1 MFDSQTILSRQVK
14 QYMAAQGISQS
25 ALAADLG
32 MTQSALSQRLSA
44 TTRWQLD
51 DLDRLIQL
59 GFPIGLDVFGAAV
72 NEEYAQKESK

>member
-14 QYMAAQGISQS
+14 RYMADQGISQA

-44 TTRWQLD
+44 TTRWNLKDIDQLM
-51 DLDRLIQL
+51 RIGVPV
-59 GFPIGLDVFGAAV
+59 GFGTLAAV
-72 NEEYAQKESK
+72 INEDHQ

>member
-14 QYMAAQGISQS
+14 RYMASQGISQA

-59 GFPIGLDVFGAAV
+59 GFPIGLDIFGAAIS
-72 NEEYAQKESK
+72 EEYTREG

>member
-14 QYMAAQGISQS
+14 RYMADQGISQS

-44 TTRWQLD
+44 ITRWNLKDIDQLM
-51 DLDRLIQL
+51 RIGVPV
-59 GFPIGLDVFGAAV
+59 GFGTLAAAI
-72 NEEYAQKESK
+72 NEEYTHEG

>member
-14 QYMAAQGISQS
+14 RYMADQGISQA

-44 TTRWQLD
+44 TTRWNLKDIDQLMK
-51 DLDRLIQL
+51 IGVPV
-59 GFPIGLDVFGAAV
+59 GFGTLAAAI
-72 NEEYAQKESK
+72 NEDHQ

>member
-44 TTRWQLD
+44 ITRWNLKDIDQLM
-51 DLDRLIQL
+51 RIGVPV
-59 GFPIGLDVFGAAV
+59 GFGTLAAALS
-72 NEEYAQKESK
+72 EEGEAR

>member
-14 QYMAAQGISQS
+14 RYMAGQGISQA

-44 TTRWQLD
+44 TTRWNLD
-51 DLDRLIQL
+51 DIDQL
-59 GFPIGLDVFGAAV
+59 MRIGVPVGFGTLAAAMEECT
-72 NEEYAQKESK
+72 NEA

>member
-44 TTRWQLD
+44 ITRWNLKDIDQLMRIGIPVGFGT
-51 DLDRLIQL
+51 LAAALSEEGEDR
-59 GFPIGLDVFGAAV
+59 
-72 NEEYAQKESK
+72 

>member
-44 TTRWQLD
+44 TTRWNLKDIDQLMRIGVPVGFET
-51 DLDRLIQL
+51 LAAALSEEGEDR
-59 GFPIGLDVFGAAV
+59 
-72 NEEYAQKESK
+72 

>member
-1 MFDSQTILSRQVK
+1 MFDSQTILSRQIK

-44 TTRWQLD
+44 TTRWNLQDIDQLMRIGVPVGFGT
-51 DLDRLIQL
+51 LAAALTEEGEDR
-59 GFPIGLDVFGAAV
+59 
-72 NEEYAQKESK
+72 

>member
-44 TTRWQLD
+44 TTRWNLQDIDQLM
-51 DLDRLIQL
+51 R
-59 GFPIGLDVFGAAV
+59 IGVPVVFGTLAAALT
-72 NEEYAQKESK
+72 EEGEDL

>member
-44 TTRWQLD
+44 TTRWNLKDIDQLM
-51 DLDRLIQL
+51 RIGIPV
-59 GFPIGLDVFGAAV
+59 GFGTLAAALS
-72 NEEYAQKESK
+72 EEGEAR

>member
-44 TTRWQLD
+44 ITRWNLKDIDQLM
-51 DLDRLIQL
+51 RIGIPV
-59 GFPIGLDVFGAAV
+59 GFGTLAAALS
-72 NEEYAQKESK
+72 EEGEDA

>member
-14 QYMAAQGISQS
+14 RYMADQGISQA

-44 TTRWQLD
+44 TTRWNLKDIDQLM
-51 DLDRLIQL
+51 R
-59 GFPIGLDVFGAAV
+59 IGVSVVFGTLAAAI
-72 NEEYAQKESK
+72 NEDHQ

>member
-14 QYMAAQGISQS
+14 RYMAGQGISQA

-44 TTRWQLD
+44 TTRWNLD
-51 DLDRLIQL
+51 DIDQL
-59 GFPIGLDVFGAAV
+59 MRIGVPVGFGTLAAAMEECP
-72 NEEYAQKESK
+72 NEA

>member
-14 QYMAAQGISQS
+14 RYMEDQGISQA

-44 TTRWQLD
+44 TTRWNLKDIDQLM
-51 DLDRLIQL
+51 RIGVPV
-59 GFPIGLDVFGAAV
+59 GFGTLAAAI
-72 NEEYAQKESK
+72 NEDHQ

>member
-1 MFDSQTILSRQVK
+1 MFDSQTVLSRQVK
-14 QYMAAQGISQS
+14 RYMAGQGISQA

-32 MTQSALSQRLSA
+32 MTQSAPSQRLSA

-59 GFPIGLDVFGAAV
+59 GFPIGLDIFGATI
-72 NEEYAQKESK
+72 NDEYAQKESK

>member
-14 QYMAAQGISQS
+14 RYMADQGISQA

-44 TTRWQLD
+44 TTRWNLKDIDQL
-51 DLDRLIQL
+51 LRIGVPV
-59 GFPIGLDVFGAAV
+59 GFGTLAAAI
-72 NEEYAQKESK
+72 NEDHQ

>member
-14 QYMAAQGISQS
+14 RYMEDQGISQRS
-25 ALAADLG
+25 LAADLG

-59 GFPIGLDVFGAAV
+59 GFPIGLDIFGAAIS
-72 NEEYAQKESK
+72 EEYTREG

>member
-44 TTRWQLD
+44 TTRWNLQDIDQLM
-51 DLDRLIQL
+51 RIGVPV
-59 GFPIGLDVFGAAV
+59 GFGTLAAALT
-72 NEEYAQKESK
+72 EEGEGR

>member
-14 QYMAAQGISQS
+14 RYMAGQGISQA

-44 TTRWQLD
+44 TTRWNLD
-51 DLDRLIQL
+51 DIDQL
-59 GFPIGLDVFGAAV
+59 MRIGVPVGFGTLAAAM
-72 NEEYAQKESK
+72 EECPKEA

>member
-44 TTRWQLD
+44 TTRWNLQDIDQLM
-51 DLDRLIQL
+51 RIGVPV
-59 GFPIGLDVFGAAV
+59 GFGILAAALT
-72 NEEYAQKESK
+72 EEGEDA

>member
-44 TTRWQLD
+44 TTRWNLQDIDQLMRIGVPVGFGT
-51 DLDRLIQL
+51 LAAALTEEGEDR
-59 GFPIGLDVFGAAV
+59 
-72 NEEYAQKESK
+72 

>member
-44 TTRWQLD
+44 ITRWNPKDIDQLM
-51 DLDRLIQL
+51 RIGVPV
-59 GFPIGLDVFGAAV
+59 GFGTLAAAI
-72 NEEYAQKESK
+72 NEGYTHEG